1 MVVRTNGGTTA
12 ADAAAAEELLKSRA
26 RASPPRPIFPWRSE
40 PLERPLP
47 RLDPSAGNDE
57 YRPPY
62 AYHIQ
67 RLTAYWFLRVPLWQ
81 CLLGFGAWRQDLADS
96 MGYAFQQAVT
106 GILTN
111 IYQLPPPAPPAAA
124 PSTNSVEQVN
134 NDNKKAGDRRHPAF
148 GASEKEQPEDE
159 AAAGTKKV
167 DDDDVSSTKTAATT
181 TTTTT
186 TEKKDDASAT
196 TTPESKPNAAAPPP
210 PLPEKPESQSSVKNN
225 TKPDTHASGE
235 SKDEKK
241 TASKDPDTATSTATT
256 TLNVHDMLIRPLRH
270 MYESAHESG
279 RDQLL
284 IRLQTEPVSAHLI
297 NLACLPYVTRDD
309 DPEKL
314 QAMRQ
319 VRMGRGGLQTVMR
332 LLDADLRRH
341 GKLETTVEAQ
351 VLVVCREIFQ
361 VRDRTTGQVLQG
373 SLEGDDGEE
382 QVVGHVVRL
391 ECTSGQELIGSSDIR
406 YYQSDWQITD
416 IDDLLS
422 GPVAWYEKQ

>member
-47 RLDPSAGNDE
+47 RLDPSAGNE
-57 YRPPY
+57 EFRPPY

-96 MGYAFQQAVT
+96 AGYAFQQAVT

-111 IYQLPPPAPPAAA
+111 IYQLPPPTPPAAA
-124 PSTNSVEQVN
+124 SSTDSEQQIN
-134 NDNKKAGDRRHPAF
+134 NDNKKAGDQRHPAF
-148 GASEKEQPEDE
+148 AASEKEQSEDE
-159 AAAGTKKV
+159 AVAGSNKE
-167 DDDDVSSTKTAATT
+167 DDDVSSTETAATT
-181 TTTTT
+181 TTS

-196 TTPESKPNAAAPPP
+196 TTPESKPDAAAAAAPPP
-210 PLPEKPESQSSVKNN
+210 PPEKPESQSSVENN
-225 TKPDTHASGE
+225 KKPDTNASEE
-235 SKDEKK
+235 SKDEQNA
-241 TASKDPDTATSTATT
+241 ASKDPETATSTATT

-314 QAMRQ
+314 PAMRQ
-319 VRMGRGGLQTVMR
+319 VRMGRGGFQTVMR
-332 LLDADLRRH
+332 LLDEDLRRH

-373 SLEGDDGEE
+373 SLEGDGEE

-391 ECTSGQELIGSSDIR
+391 ECTSGQELLIGSSDLR

-422 GPVAWYEKQ
+422 GPVAWYEKE